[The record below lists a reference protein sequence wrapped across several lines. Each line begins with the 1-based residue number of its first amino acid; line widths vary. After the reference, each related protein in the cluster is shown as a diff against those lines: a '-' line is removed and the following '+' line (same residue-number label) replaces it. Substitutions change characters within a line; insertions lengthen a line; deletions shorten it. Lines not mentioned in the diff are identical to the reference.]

1 MAQTNV
7 VVAVGDKAPRADSG
21 SSRQYLAFTLNGE
34 VFAID
39 ILQIREIIE
48 FGALTEVPMM
58 PPTIR
63 GVINLRGSVV
73 PVIDLSARF
82 GHARSEVGKRSCI
95 VIVEVSE
102 GDLRHDIGILVDA
115 VSAVLEIPGSEI
127 EPPPSFGARLRA
139 DFISGMG
146 KVAGKFVILLN
157 IGRVLSAD
165 EIALLAS
172 TASGGKAAQAS

>member
-82 GHARSEVGKRSCI
+82 GRGPSAVARRTCV
-95 VIVEVSE
+95 VILEVSMD
-102 GDLRHDIGILVDA
+102 GLTQTLGVMVDA
-115 VSAVLEIPGSEI
+115 VNEVMEIPAEDIEPAPAFGTRIRTDFIAGMGRVNGRFVIILDVAHVFSLDELASLGRLAGSAV
-127 EPPPSFGARLRA
+127 A
-139 DFISGMG
+139 
-146 KVAGKFVILLN
+146 
-157 IGRVLSAD
+157 
-165 EIALLAS
+165 
-172 TASGGKAAQAS
+172 